1 MEGKAMR
8 VITTITL
15 RIGAGEN
22 AKYVQP
28 GTKVDLDE
36 KEAEALLQ
44 LGHVQPVPGKE
55 PPKEDK
61 PSIPTTD
68 KKPANPS

>member
-1 MEGKAMR
+1 MK

-15 RIGAGEN
+15 RIAPGQN

-36 KEAEALLQ
+36 KDAEALMK
-44 LGHVQPVPGKE
+44 LGHVQPVP
-55 PPKEDK
+55 DK
-61 PSIPTTD
+61 
-68 KKPANPS
+68 

>member
-1 MEGKAMR
+1 MK

-36 KEAEALLQ
+36 KDAEALLK
-44 LGHVQPVPGKE
+44 LGHVQPVPSKE
-55 PPKEDK
+55 PAKEDK
-61 PSIPTTD
+61 PTTASTD

>member
-1 MEGKAMR
+1 MK

-15 RIGAGEN
+15 RIGAGKD

-36 KEAEALLQ
+36 KDAAALLQ
-44 LGHVQPVPGKE
+44 FGHVQPVPSKE
-55 PPKEDK
+55 PAKEDK
-61 PSIPTTD
+61 PSIPATD